1 MVECI
6 IIKWQGKELTI
17 PVGADDTVQSLKRKI
32 EAETNVQ
39 PQRQKL
45 LGLKR
50 RAGGMPGDDD
60 PVSGLLLKDGQKVM
74 MMG

>member
-1 MVECI
+1 MVDSL
-6 IIKWQGKELTI
+6 IIKWQGKELSI
-17 PVGADDTVQSLKRKI
+17 PVGAGDTVQSLKRKI
-32 EAETNVQ
+32 ETETNVQ

-50 RAGGMPGDDD
+50 RAGGMPGDED
-60 PVSGLLLKDGQKVM
+60 PVSSLLLKDGQKVM